1 MDDTDFYTKLIHR
14 REKTVIK
21 LFLFHDIG
29 QSQYDIVQIIFVLSI
44 WFIILIYSLS
54 GV

>member
-14 REKTVIK
+14 REKIVIK
-21 LFLFHDIG
+21 LFYGIG

-44 WFIILIYSLS
+44 WL
-54 GV
+54 